1 MIKTDSFTGRAV
13 LMVAHCAGMLDLV
26 ALPVWVGT
34 LVAQYGLDPQ
44 QAGGLA
50 TLFLVGAVLSSV
62 YFAPRLGRHN
72 GRVAATCGFG
82 LAVLSFVSLSTTRDY
97 HVMMALHALAGA
109 SAGCALSFT
118 HGTIGRSADPH
129 RLFALVGVAIGFF
142 ALAFF
147 AVAPQLVARFGG
159 GALFQ
164 LFAAIMALATVATAL
179 GFPQATAP
187 GNAPGQVQVHG
198 SGPAPAAGRLDPA
211 VWCVVFG
218 VGCLAL
224 VQSMTFSFVE
234 RIGIDR
240 GFGFAAVSAVLI
252 ALGVVN
258 LVPAPLAVLLQRRL
272 PAQRVMVAGPVVQA
286 AVVLTITLSATFV
299 PYAIA
304 TAVLVSVL
312 IFTHTF
318 AFGAIAALDP
328 SGRAAAATPAT
339 LMTGAAIGP
348 LLGGTLVKTAG
359 YGSIGIAATV
369 LAVLAVLSFRRAQPR
384 PILAPSL

>member
-1 MIKTDSFTGRAV
+1 MIKTDNFTGRCV

-34 LVAQYGLDPQ
+34 LISRYGLDPQ

-50 TLFLVGAVLSSV
+50 TLFLVGAVLSSLF
-62 YFAPRLGRHN
+62 FAPRLSRYSGRA
-72 GRVAATCGFG
+72 AATCGFG
-82 LAVLSFVSLSTTRDY
+82 LAVMSFLALSMTRDY
-97 HVMMALHALAGA
+97 ASMMALHALAGA

-147 AVAPQLVARFGG
+147 AVAPQLVTRVGG
-159 GALFQ
+159 AALFQ
-164 LFAAIMALATVATAL
+164 LFAAIMAVATVAAAV
-179 GFPQATAP
+179 GFPRSAP
-187 GNAPGQVQVHG
+187 SSKQPGHG
-198 SGPAPAAGRLDPA
+198 PAAGRLDPA
-211 VWCVVFG
+211 VWYVVFG

-240 GFGFAAVSAVLI
+240 GFGFAAVSGVLI
-252 ALGVVN
+252 AMGVVN
-258 LVPAPLAVLLQRRL
+258 LLPAPLAVLLQRRL
-272 PAQRVMVAGPVVQA
+272 PMHRVMLAGPVVQA
-286 AVVLTITLSATFV
+286 AIVLTITRSSTFP
-299 PYAIA
+299 PYAVA

-348 LLGGTLVKTAG
+348 LLGGTLVKSAG
-359 YGSIGIAATV
+359 YGSIGIAAAV
-369 LAVLAVLSFRRAQPR
+369 LAVLAVISFRRAQSR
-384 PILAPSL
+384 PVLVPSL

>member
-1 MIKTDSFTGRAV
+1 MIKTDSFTGRCV

-34 LVAQYGLDPQ
+34 LISKYGLDPQ

-50 TLFLVGAVLSSV
+50 TLFLVGAVLSSLF
-62 YFAPRLGRHN
+62 FAPRLPRYN

-82 LAVLSFVSLSTTRDY
+82 LAVLSFLALSMTRDY
-97 HVMMALHALAGA
+97 TTMMALHALAGA

-129 RLFALVGVAIGFF
+129 RLFALVGIAIGFF

-147 AVAPQLVARFGG
+147 AVAPQLVAAFGG

-164 LFAAIMALATVATAL
+164 LFSAIMAVATLATAT
-179 GFPQATAP
+179 GFPQPAPSDKAP
-187 GNAPGQVQVHG
+187 GV
-198 SGPAPAAGRLDPA
+198 APAAGRLDPA
-211 VWCVVFG
+211 VWYVVFG

-240 GFGFAAVSAVLI
+240 GFGFAAVSGVLI
-252 ALGVVN
+252 ALGMVN

-272 PAQRVMVAGPVVQA
+272 PGHRVMLAGPIIQA
-286 AVVLTITLSATFV
+286 AIVLTITQSSTFP
-299 PYAIA
+299 PYALA

-348 LLGGTLVKTAG
+348 LLGGTLVKSAG
-359 YGSIGIAATV
+359 YGSIGIAAAV
-369 LAVLAVLSFRRAQPR
+369 LAVLAVLSFRRAQSR
-384 PILAPSL
+384 PVLVPSL

>member
-1 MIKTDSFTGRAV
+1 MIKTDSFTGRCV

-34 LVAQYGLDPQ
+34 LISKYGLDPQ

-50 TLFLVGAVLSSV
+50 TLFLVGAVLSSLF
-62 YFAPRLGRHN
+62 FAPRLSRYN
-72 GRVAATCGFG
+72 GRLAATCGFG
-82 LAVLSFVSLSTTRDY
+82 LTVLSFLALSMTRDY
-97 HVMMALHALAGA
+97 TVMMALHALAGA

-147 AVAPQLVARFGG
+147 AVAPQLVANFGG

-164 LFAAIMALATVATAL
+164 LFAAIMAVATLATAV
-179 GFPQATAP
+179 GFPQSP
-187 GNAPGQVQVHG
+187 PSVKL
-198 SGPAPAAGRLDPA
+198 SGHVPAAGRLDPA

-218 VGCLAL
+218 IGCLAL

-234 RIGIDR
+234 RIGIDH
-240 GFGFAAVSAVLI
+240 GFGFAAVSGVLI
-252 ALGVVN
+252 AVGLVN
-258 LVPAPLAVLLQRRL
+258 LVPAPMAVLLQRRL
-272 PAQRVMVAGPVVQA
+272 SANRVMLAGPVVQA
-286 AVVLTITLSATFV
+286 AIVMTITHSATF
-299 PYAIA
+299 PFYAVA
-304 TAVLVSVL
+304 TSMLVGVL

-359 YGSIGIAATV
+359 YGSIGIAAVV
-369 LAVLAVLSFRRAQPR
+369 LAVLAVISFRRAQSR
-384 PILAPSL
+384 PILVPSL

>member
-34 LVAQYGLDPQ
+34 LISRYGLDPQ

-50 TLFLVGAVLSSV
+50 TLFLVGAVLSSLF
-62 YFAPRLGRHN
+62 FAPRLSRYN

-82 LAVLSFVSLSTTRDY
+82 LAVLSFLSLSVTRDY
-97 HVMMALHALAGA
+97 TVMMALHALAGA

-147 AVAPQLVARFGG
+147 AIAPQLVANFGG
-159 GALFQ
+159 GALFR
-164 LFAAIMALATVATAL
+164 LFAAIMAVATLATAV
-179 GFPQATAP
+179 GFPQSAASDKVP
-187 GNAPGQVQVHG
+187 GH
-198 SGPAPAAGRLDPA
+198 APAAGRLDPA
-211 VWCVVFG
+211 VWYVVFG

-240 GFGFAAVSAVLI
+240 GFGFAAVSGVLI
-252 ALGVVN
+252 ALGMVN

-272 PAQRVMVAGPVVQA
+272 SGNRVMLAGPIVQA
-286 AVVLTITLSATFV
+286 AIVLTITQSSTFP
-299 PYAIA
+299 PYAVA
-304 TAVLVSVL
+304 TAMLVSVL

-348 LLGGTLVKTAG
+348 LLGGTLVKSAG
-359 YGSIGIAATV
+359 YGSIGIAAAV
-369 LAVLAVLSFRRAQPR
+369 LAVLAVISFRRAQSR
-384 PILAPSL
+384 PVLVPSL